1 LIFMASITGA
11 PSPSHIDDKEAGN
24 EEVEMLDL

>member
-1 LIFMASITGA
+1 MASINGA
-11 PSPSHIDDKEAGN
+11 PSHIDDKEAGN